1 VVYVRNRRKTK
12 EAAIFL
18 QKKGIA
24 ADYYHAGL
32 SNDIRS
38 QKQENWINNRTRVI
52 VSTNAFGMGIDKPDV
67 RTVIHLSLPDSLEA
81 YFQEAGRAG
90 RDGNRAFSI
99 LLYNE
104 TDKLELEK
112 QFDQSYPEFSEI
124 KRIYQALGSYFQL
137 ATGSGL
143 GESFDFDLI
152 EFCKYY
158 QLKVVPTF
166 SALKILMQEGWL
178 FMTESVYIPSSLK
191 VKATKEDLYDFQ
203 LKNKDFEKL
212 ITTILRTYQGAF
224 NDFVNINEG
233 QLANFLKLSSERL
246 RNALMILERDE
257 IIEYRPFKETP
268 QIIFTQP
275 RADVRN
281 LTIDNKR
288 YEFLKKRQQFRIN
301 SAIEYATKPQCRSQL
316 LLQYFGE
323 MQVET
328 CGKCDVCT
336 NRNSDEISNEQFDA
350 YQKNIQEFITDEP
363 LNVKQLLVKFPSHQH
378 NKVHRVLRM
387 LAEQEVVGMENEK
400 LVWK

>member
-1 VVYVRNRRKTK
+1 
-12 EAAIFL
+12 
-18 QKKGIA
+18 
-24 ADYYHAGL
+24 
-32 SNDIRS
+32 
-38 QKQENWINNRTRVI
+38 
-52 VSTNAFGMGIDKPDV
+52 
-67 RTVIHLSLPDSLEA
+67 
-81 YFQEAGRAG
+81 
-90 RDGNRAFSI
+90 
-99 LLYNE
+99 
-104 TDKLELEK
+104 
-112 QFDQSYPEFSEI
+112 
-124 KRIYQALGSYFQL
+124 
-137 ATGSGL
+137 
-143 GESFDFDLI
+143 
-152 EFCKYY
+152 
-158 QLKVVPTF
+158 
-166 SALKILMQEGWL
+166 
-178 FMTESVYIPSSLK
+178 MTESVYIPSSLK

>member
-1 VVYVRNRRKTK
+1 
-12 EAAIFL
+12 
-18 QKKGIA
+18 
-24 ADYYHAGL
+24 
-32 SNDIRS
+32 
-38 QKQENWINNRTRVI
+38 
-52 VSTNAFGMGIDKPDV
+52 
-67 RTVIHLSLPDSLEA
+67 
-81 YFQEAGRAG
+81 
-90 RDGNRAFSI
+90 
-99 LLYNE
+99 
-104 TDKLELEK
+104 
-112 QFDQSYPEFSEI
+112 
-124 KRIYQALGSYFQL
+124 LGSYFQL